1 MQKLEKIRGWILLG
15 ASLLALIGLVLGSMG
30 NKAGMPFLIIGV
42 IGLWAVIAI
51 PYVAELAN
59 RK

>member
-42 IGLWAVIAI
+42 IGLWGVIAI
-51 PYVAELAN
+51 PYVADLAN